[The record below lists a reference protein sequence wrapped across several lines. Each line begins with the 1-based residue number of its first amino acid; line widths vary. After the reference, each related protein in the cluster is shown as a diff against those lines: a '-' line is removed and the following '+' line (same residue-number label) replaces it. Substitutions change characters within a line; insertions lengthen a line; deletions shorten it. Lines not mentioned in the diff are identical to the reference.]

1 MLVQKKTQKTPKKNV
16 SEAQDG
22 ICVSRIEHRG
32 GRLAAAP
39 LVVVI
44 LCGVGRVGLVVVDS
58 LGNMV
63 VEGVVV
69 MAVCVK
75 TH

>member
-1 MLVQKKTQKTPKKNV
+1 MA
-16 SEAQDG
+16 SA
-22 ICVSRIEHRG
+22 SRASRC
-32 GRLAAAP
+32 RLAVAP

-44 LCGVGRVGLVVVDS
+44 LCGVGRVGFVVVDS

-63 VEGVVV
+63 VLGVVV
-69 MAVCVK
+69 MAVRVK

>member
-1 MLVQKKTQKTPKKNV
+1 MLVQKKHEKYVP
-16 SEAQDG
+16 EARDG
-22 ICVSRIEHRG
+22 ICVSSIEHRG

-63 VEGVVV
+63 VVGVVV
-69 MAVCVK
+69 MAVRVK